1 MGNTDVTGDVRN
13 PAAGHEA
20 TTKLNSPFIQ
30 ARINMLKRMIYHRVV
45 LAGLMVV
52 LNCLARSAEPLKIGM
67 VAPLTGSGAENSR
80 YKIEGGKL
88 ATEEVNEAGGVLG
101 RPIELVIEDDQTTN

>member
-52 LNCLARSAEPLKIGM
+52 LN
-67 VAPLTGSGAENSR
+67 
-80 YKIEGGKL
+80 
-88 ATEEVNEAGGVLG
+88 
-101 RPIELVIEDDQTTN
+101 